1 MKDATLKKVKSLEEA
16 QEVLN
21 TERDTLKIH
30 IASLER
36 EVETAKRAA
45 DFERKKMDE
54 LARERDI
61 LNKLRTQVNR
71 QSAPCTAQQYRG
83 SLC

>member
-16 QEVLN
+16 QEVLT

-45 DFERKKMDE
+45 DFERKKMEE

-61 LNKLRTQVNR
+61 LNKLRTQVT
-71 QSAPCTAQQYRG
+71 SH
-83 SLC
+83 